1 MKKLIA
7 VSVILILIAGIL
19 TACGSETAPSTSVQE
34 EAAKAIEDTQHAETV
49 PSSGSEQQ
57 QQTDNKSTADNQI

>member
-1 MKKLIA
+1 MPLYSGLTNSRLLDNKSYYLPVSEVLPMKKLIA

-34 EAAKAIEDTQHAETV
+34 EAAKAIEDT
-49 PSSGSEQQ
+49 
-57 QQTDNKSTADNQI
+57 